1 MTVGGDFI
9 PIDDQELDAPTYPTA
24 FGIELT
30 PQIQGIGIALIGVVA
45 AGVLFNY
52 VVQPERERN
61 QELTAAVQERETQ
74 LVNQQA
80 TLANIEEIRAE
91 LEEAVQQRREI
102 YSLFGN
108 ERTLDTLLLDLN
120 QQIEAGNADLN
131 TLLSNAGASGAQIT
145 RLRQETEDIA
155 PLESWYSAALSQF
168 NPNQGASG
176 VIDET
181 RYGPELAGNFELRV
195 VNVTLRGL
203 FQQTQAIV
211 RNIERLEPL
220 IVVRDFNQGPAAVP
234 GGVPEELVRGFSRP
248 VTTTFTLEVLVPI
261 IDAADLP
268 EPPAP
273 EEPETEEEEAQ

>member
-24 FGIELT
+24 FGIEFT
-30 PQIQGIGIALIGVVA
+30 PQVQGIGIAVLGVVA

-61 QELTAAVQERETQ
+61 QELRTAVQERETQ

-91 LEEAVQQRREI
+91 LDEAVQQRREI

-108 ERTLDTLLLDLN
+108 ERTLDTLLIDLN

-131 TLLSNAGASGAQIT
+131 TLLSNAGASGAQIS
-145 RLRQETEDIA
+145 RIRQEIEDLA
-155 PLESWYSAALSQF
+155 PLEAWYSAALSQF
-168 NPNQGASG
+168 NPNQSGSG
-176 VIDET
+176 VIDAE
-181 RYGPELAGNFELRV
+181 RYGPELAGNFELQV
-195 VNVTLRGL
+195 VNVNLSGL

-220 IVVRDFNQGPAAVP
+220 IVMRDFNQGPASVRS
-234 GGVPEELVRGFSRP
+234 GVPEELVRGLSRP

-268 EPPAP
+268 DAAIEDAEA
-273 EEPETEEEEAQ
+273 EE